1 MKHPE
6 KIIIIIIMLI
16 GAYYLIDY
24 YNLNNSPVDELV
36 TEIHAIENA
45 ATIDES
51 LEAVDKQHKNAISG
65 FTELEQKAKSP
76 IAVKFIELTAS
87 QNQLAINGR
96 EFMTNSGLADDI
108 RYLENFNWETNNE
121 EELEILQTRLDKL
134 CPKIQSNQDL
144 LGSIIS
150 IIDEKIILSYHPD
163 VQNELFD
170 GDSSFVE
177 LLIELRDSQ
186 KRIMEKEKSAY
197 QMLCVTS

>member
-1 MKHPE
+1 MKYPE

-16 GAYYLIDY
+16 GAFYLIDY

-87 QNQLAINGR
+87 QNQIAIKSR
-96 EFMTNSGLADDI
+96 EFLGNMVDDLRI
-108 RYLENFNWETNNE
+108 LEEFNWETENKTD
-121 EELEILQTRLDKL
+121 LEFIESHLTEL
-134 CPKIQSNQDL
+134 CPKLDSYYD
-144 LGSIIS
+144 GMSTIIS
-150 IIDEKIILSYHPD
+150 ILDEKIVLSYHPD
-163 VQNELFD
+163 VLNELFD
-170 GDSSFVE
+170 NDSSITAVLKE
-177 LLIELRDSQ
+177 ARSSQERLI
-186 KRIMEKEKSAY
+186 KKEKAN
-197 QMLCVTS
+197 LELICD

>member
-6 KIIIIIIMLI
+6 KIIIIIIIIMLI

-51 LEAVDKQHKNAISG
+51 LEAVDKQLKNAISG

-87 QNQLAINGR
+87 QNQLAINGQ
-96 EFMTNSGLADDI
+96 EFMTNLADDI

-134 CPKIQSNQDL
+134 CPKIQSYQDL

-177 LLIELRDSQ
+177 LLIEFRDSQ